1 MDETRIREI
10 IERVVER
17 MTEAANI
24 PIEASGRHV
33 HLSREHVQQ
42 LFGEEDQLR
51 LKRELSQP
59 KQVQYQ
65 ERVTLMGPKGI
76 IQGVTLLGPARG
88 NTQIELSKTDA
99 VKLGIDPPVR
109 ESGDLAGSA
118 SLFIASQKGV
128 ILATESTIIAKRHI
142 HMTPDDAK
150 RLKVADQQS
159 VVVRVM
165 TNRPIIFED
174 VTVRVH
180 QNYRLGMHIDY
191 DEANACNYM
200 PGNLCRIISLE

>member
-1 MDETRIREI
+1 MDETRMREI

-17 MTEAANI
+17 MAEAANI

-33 HLSREHVQQ
+33 HLSKEHVQQ
-42 LFGEEDQLR
+42 LFGHEDQLTV
-51 LKRELSQP
+51 KRELSQP

-109 ESGDLAGSA
+109 ESGDLSGSA
-118 SLFIASQKGV
+118 SLFIVSQKAV
-128 ILATESTIIAKRHI
+128 VLAEESSIIAKRHI

-150 RLKVADQQS
+150 RFKVSDQQK

-191 DEANACNYM
+191 DEANACNYI